1 MSKNLR
7 FKIIII
13 GEFAVGK
20 TSLIRNYIDKE
31 FTEDYKATIG
41 TNLFLKKMKVKDA
54 DVTITIWDLAGQTRF
69 EKIRF
74 AYYKGAQGVIAVGDL
89 TRKSTFKRIEGFW
102 LPDFRKNE
110 SIETPVII
118 LANKEDLKP
127 EIDDDALH
135 EVAQRTNALSVIK
148 TSAKTGTHVNEAFS
162 RLLEKVIE
170 LNSKESE

>member
-1 MSKNLR
+1 MSKDLR

-13 GEFAVGK
+13 GEHAVGK

-41 TNLFLKKMKVKDA
+41 TNLFIKKMEVKG
-54 DVTITIWDLAGQTRF
+54 VTITATIWDLAGQARF

-74 AYYKGAQGVIAVGDL
+74 AYYKGAQGVIVVGDL

-110 SIETPVII
+110 S
-118 LANKEDLKP
+118 P
-127 EIDDDALH
+127 ESRI
-135 EVAQRTNALSVIK
+135 SV
-148 TSAKTGTHVNEAFS
+148 HRV
-162 RLLEKVIE
+162 
-170 LNSKESE
+170 